1 MAILNFDA
9 TEVEPAKG
17 FEPLPTGN
25 YKAVIT
31 ASEEKKTKAGT
42 GSYLAITFEILEGDC
57 KGRKVWTNLNIDNPN
72 QDAVRIAY
80 EQLSAICHA
89 VGVLKPKDS
98 TQLHDLPLNIY
109 VVSKKKP
116 DDTTETTIKGYKSA
130 NSATAPKAAA
140 PAPGTKSPPPWAK
153 KQGIESKV

>member
-25 YKAVIT
+25 YKAVIENT
-31 ASEEKKTKAGT
+31 EEKKTNAGT
-42 GSYLAITFEILEGDC
+42 GHYIAFTFVIIEGDH
-57 KGRKVWTNLNIDNPN
+57 KGRKVWSNLNIDNPN
-72 QDAVRIAY
+72 PDAVRIAF

-89 VGVLKPKDS
+89 VGILKPKDS
-98 TQLHDLPLNIY
+98 TQLHDLPLMIY
-109 VVSKKKP
+109 VKTDKEGKS
-116 DDTTETTIKGYKSA
+116 EIKGYKSA
-130 NSATAPKAAA
+130 NVATAPKAAA
-140 PAPGTKSPPPWAK
+140 PAPGAKSPPPWAK

>member
-9 TEVEPAKG
+9 NEVEPAKG
-17 FEPLPTGN
+17 FEPLPDGN
-25 YKAVIT
+25 YKAVIS
-31 ASEEKKTKAGT
+31 ASEEKETKAGN
-42 GSYLAITFEILEGDC
+42 GKYLAMTFDIIEGDH

-98 TQLHDLPLNIY
+98 TQLHDLPLLIY
-109 VVSKKKP
+109 VK
-116 DDTTETTIKGYKSA
+116 TTVKDGNSQTNIKGYKSA
-130 NSATAPKAAA
+130 QATTTAKAPTAAT
-140 PAPGTKSPPPWAK
+140 GRSDPPWK
-153 KQGIESKV
+153 RKPIESKV